1 MNKQQFYLNPE
12 KGHDCIKLPK
22 KDPKYL
28 LKDNFLSEFYTEEDK
43 ERVLSNLGILLRL
56 EGLKALID
64 QKIVEAGGV
73 PFDEIPTEDS
83 TNILT
88 SGSIYNALLN
98 YYDRDY
104 IDNVI
109 QNLFDRIKVDNRL
122 DKESQ
127 NAIQNGVV
135 ATALEI
141 LYNEIQQSSSAIE
154 RNIERELQSITE
166 QLQSKVD
173 SDEFTRQLQNKVD
186 NEELSQYQEK
196 LTPGEN
202 IKTIN
207 GESILGSG
215 NIEVKGTG
223 GGGDSTK
230 HIYLTQE
237 EYDNLEEYEDA
248 LYFILENWGFG
259 GRFPITLS

>member
-43 ERVLSNLGILLRL
+43 EKVLSNLGILLRL
-56 EGLKALID
+56 GSLKNLID
-64 QKIVEAGGV
+64 QKVIEAGGV

-83 TNILT
+83 NNILT
-88 SGSIYNALLN
+88 SGTIYQILLN

-109 QNLFDRIKVDNRL
+109 QNLFDYVKVDNRL
-122 DKESQ
+122 DKESE

-141 LYNEIQQSSSAIE
+141 LYREIQQHSNNVRDIE
-154 RNIERELQSITE
+154 NRLNE
-166 QLQSKVD
+166 V
-173 SDEFTRQLQNKVD
+173 SDQLQNKVD
-186 NEELSQYQEK
+186 SNELSQYQEN
-196 LTPGEN
+196 LVSGEN

-223 GGGDSTK
+223 GGGDSIK
-230 HIYLTQE
+230 HIYLSQE

-248 LYFILENWGFG
+248 LYFILDNWGFG
-259 GRFPITLS
+259 NHFPVILS